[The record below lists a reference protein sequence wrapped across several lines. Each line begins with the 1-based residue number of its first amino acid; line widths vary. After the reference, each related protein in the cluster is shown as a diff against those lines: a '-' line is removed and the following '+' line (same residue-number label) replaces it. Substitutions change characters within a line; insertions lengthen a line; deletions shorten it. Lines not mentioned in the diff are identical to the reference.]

1 MALQVG
7 VINIIHGEVSAIRA
21 DGTSHTL
28 QIGDSV
34 YFQDCISTGPHAA
47 IEISFADGSL
57 MDLGRDSQ
65 VMLSSEFF
73 YPKATN
79 VEATDDLLVAVA
91 NANFLIDAEGD
102 DILSGHQQTNHSP
115 IGESESFISSFPD
128 DNTGELSLT
137 DVLSQS
143 HNHIAGVEHEGHLQ
157 VQVSNQH
164 GVIECI
170 NLTSVAAVNDAAA
183 QHVLDVLLN
192 PGPGE
197 DSI

>member
-7 VINIIHGEVSAIRA
+7 VVNIIHGEVSAIRA

-28 QIGDSV
+28 QVGDSV
-34 YFQDCISTGPHAA
+34 YFQDCISTGSLAA

-79 VEATDDLLVAVA
+79 VEATDDLWVAVA

-102 DILSGHQQTNHSP
+102 DILSGHQQTSDTHFADSQP
-115 IGESESFISSFPD
+115 PVFSFPD
-128 DNTGELSLT
+128 DAGELSLT
-137 DVLSQS
+137 DVLSQG
-143 HNHIAGVEHEGHLQ
+143 HNHIAGVEHEGYLQ

-183 QHVLDVLLN
+183 QNALDILIN
-192 PGPGE
+192 PGSAE
-197 DSI
+197 DSY

>member
-28 QIGDSV
+28 QAGDSV
-34 YFQDCISTGPHAA
+34 YFQDCISTGSHAA

-102 DILSGHQQTNHSP
+102 DILSGHQQASDNP
-115 IGESESFISSFPD
+115 IAESESLIPSFPD
-128 DNTGELSLT
+128 DNAGELSLT

-143 HNHIAGVEHEGHLQ
+143 HNPIAGVEHEGYLQ

-170 NLTSVAAVNDAAA
+170 NLTSVTAVNDAAA
-183 QHVLDVLLN
+183 QRALDVLLN
-192 PGPGE
+192 PGLDE
-197 DSI
+197 DSY

>member
-21 DGTSHTL
+21 DGTSHSL
-28 QIGDSV
+28 QVGDSV
-34 YFQDCISTGPHAA
+34 YFQDCISTGSHAA

-79 VEATDDLLVAVA
+79 VEATDDLWVAVA
-91 NANFLIDAEGD
+91 NANFLIDGEGD
-102 DILSGHQQTNHSP
+102 DILSGHHQTSDTHFADSQ
-115 IGESESFISSFPD
+115 SAISSFPD
-128 DNTGELSLT
+128 DNAGELSLT
-137 DVLSQS
+137 DVLSQG
-143 HNHIAGVEHEGHLQ
+143 HNHIAGVEHEGYLQ

-183 QHVLDVLLN
+183 QSALDVLLN

-197 DSI
+197 DSY

>member
-21 DGTSHTL
+21 DGSSHTL
-28 QIGDSV
+28 QVGDNV
-34 YFQDCISTGPHAA
+34 YFQDCISTGSHAA
-47 IEISFADGSL
+47 VEISFADGSL

-102 DILSGHQQTNHSP
+102 DILSGHQHTSNSL
-115 IGESESFISSFPD
+115 IAESEPPISSFPVD
-128 DNTGELSLT
+128 SAGRLSLT
-137 DVLSQS
+137 DVLSQGD
-143 HNHIAGVEHEGHLQ
+143 NHIAGVEHEGHLQ

-192 PGPGE
+192 PATGD